1 DWHSVVSGDLRKQF
15 VLKIFQA
22 LCPEVTQKCIDDYNK
37 AYPSRVDYIKK
48 SVNFSFETEN
58 DLFVNSKSKELY
70 IGLIAEKI
78 FTLREAISRFSTT
91 TTTASSGGSSDSN
104 DERRNSSGN
113 NNGNIKRK
121 LADVLKR
128 TTRSIGSNE

>member
-1 DWHSVVSGDLRKQF
+1 MRKQF

-58 DLFVNSKSKELY
+58 DLFINSKSKELY

-91 TTTASSGGSSDSN
+91 NTTTTASSGGSSDSN
-104 DERRNSSGN
+104 DERRNSNGN

-128 TTRSIGSNE
+128 TARSIGSNE